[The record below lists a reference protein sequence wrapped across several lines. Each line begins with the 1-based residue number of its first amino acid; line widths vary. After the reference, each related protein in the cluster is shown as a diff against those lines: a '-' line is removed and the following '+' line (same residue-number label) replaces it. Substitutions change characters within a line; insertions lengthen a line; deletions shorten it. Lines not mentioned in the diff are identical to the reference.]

1 MSNFKMMN
9 VQIRRGMVWG
19 NVTHVYEGE
28 LNYLD
33 CLIVG
38 DPIHG
43 TGWLEE
49 ECFVDLYSTG
59 HKF

>member
-1 MSNFKMMN
+1 MMN